1 VAIHDN
7 LFVTGCTDH
16 LVRLWDPRSGEC
28 IAKLDGH
35 TADVNSVEYVYL

>member
-7 LFVTGCTDH
+7 LFATGGMDQF
-16 LVRLWDPRSGEC
+16 VRLWDPRSCEC

-35 TADVNSVEYVYL
+35 TADVNSVEYVYS